1 MSDFVHLHLHSEYS
15 LLDGACRIEEI
26 PRKAKAEGHSS
37 VAITDHGV
45 MYGAVAFYKACKK
58 EGIKPIIGCE
68 VYVAPRTRFDR
79 EGKLDSSGHHMV
91 LLVENE
97 EGYRNLIAL
106 VSCAFTEGFYSKPR
120 IDMDLLRRHHKGLIA
135 LSACLAGKI
144 PQLILAGD
152 IRGAESYAL
161 EMQELFGREHF
172 YLEVQDHYLSEE
184 KTVAAAIR
192 DMSARTGIPMVATN
206 DAHYIEKKDADTQAV
221 LMCIQTGNVI
231 TEGRPIG
238 FETDEF
244 YYKSTAE
251 MKRMFGD
258 FDGAIENTVKIAD
271 MCNFDFIFGQTYL
284 PSFEPPAGKT
294 HRECLLDLA
303 QNGFLRRIQ
312 AGDIDFARDAREKYE
327 ERIAYELSVIDKMGF
342 NAYFLIVQDFVNY
355 AKDNGI
361 PVGPGR
367 GSGAGS
373 LVAFCLGITDVDP
386 LRYDLLFERFLNPE
400 RVSLPDFDIDF
411 CYDRRGEVIEY
422 VQQKY
427 GKDHVAQIAT
437 FGTMAARAAVRDV
450 GRALGMPYS
459 EVDKVARLIPHEMNV
474 TIEDAMKRK
483 ELRALYD
490 ESGEIR
496 RLLDTARAL
505 EGMPRH
511 ASTHAAGVVI
521 TEQPTDYYVPLSTN
535 GDTIVTQYDMDTDA
549 ALGLVKFDFL
559 GLRYLT
565 ILSDA
570 EREIRRREPDFALSA
585 IPIDDKATFR
595 LIGEGQTG
603 GIFQLESAGMR
614 QMLTQLKPSSMEDI
628 IAAIAL
634 YRPGPMDSIPRY
646 IACRNGTEKV
656 QYATPA
662 LEKILGVTNGC
673 IVYQEQVMQICREL
687 AGYSF
692 AHADIVRRAMAKKKA
707 DVMLSERAAF
717 KNGAAER
724 GIEEAVADRIFDEM
738 VSFASYAFNKSH
750 AAAYAVISYRTAY
763 LKTHYPRE
771 YMAALMTSV
780 LLDTAKLGEYI
791 AECQRAGIAVL
802 APDINESNLHFSV
815 SGDHIRFGL
824 LAIKNVGR
832 LFVEQILRERK
843 NGAFTSFEDFVRRM
857 AGGELNR
864 RQVEALIKCGAFDG
878 LGIFRSRL
886 LAAYEQ
892 ILENAAARVRSNLT
906 GQFDLF
912 SDFSDNA
919 VNETY
924 QYPDLPEFNIRELL
938 MLEKESAGM
947 SFSGHLLDDYSEHV
961 AALKTEPIA
970 SILQSYSEETGE
982 SDSYEDKQ
990 RLTVAGIVSKRV
1002 NKNTRAGEPMA
1013 FVTLED
1019 RYGEME
1025 LVVFPKLLD
1034 RFATELFVENA
1045 IAAEGTLSL
1054 REGEA
1059 PKLLLSSVIRL
1070 ESNKSYG
1077 KNKADATKAVQKKLY
1092 VKLPS
1097 LSSDACRAALSLLR
1111 AYPGSTPVLF
1121 YGEAEKRYVAVK
1133 KTGVRTD
1140 AALLSEL
1147 RSLLGDQNV
1156 VLQ

>member
-15 LLDGACRIEEI
+15 LLDGACRITDI
-26 PRKAKAEGHSS
+26 PKKAKAEGHSA

-45 MYGAVAFYKACKK
+45 MYGAVAFYRACRE

-79 EGKLDSSGHHMV
+79 EGKLDSSGHHLV

-97 EGYRNLIAL
+97 VGYRNLITL
-106 VSCAFTEGFYSKPR
+106 VSRAFTEGFYSKPR
-120 IDMDLLRRHHKGLIA
+120 IDMDLLRRHHEGLIA

-152 IRGAESYAL
+152 LRGAQAYAL
-161 EMQELFGREHF
+161 EMQELFGRDRF
-172 YLEVQDHYLSEE
+172 YLEVQDHYLPEE
-184 KTVAAAIR
+184 KTVAEAIR
-192 DMSARTGIPMVATN
+192 DIAAQTGIPMVATN
-206 DAHYIEKKDADTQAV
+206 DAHYIEKKDAETQAI

-231 TEGRPIG
+231 SDGRPIG

-244 YYKSTAE
+244 YYKSTEE
-251 MKRMFGD
+251 MRRLFGD
-258 FDGAIENTVKIAD
+258 YPGALENTVKIAD

-284 PSFEPPAGKT
+284 PSFEPPKGKT
-294 HRECLLDLA
+294 HKECLADLA
-303 QNGFLRRIQ
+303 R
-312 AGDIDFARDAREKYE
+312 AGFARRVQARDITFSRDPRERYE
-327 ERIAYELSVIDKMGF
+327 ERIEYELSVIDKMGF

-355 AKDNGI
+355 AKDRGI

-373 LVAFCLGITDVDP
+373 LVAFCIGITDVDP

-450 GRALGMPYS
+450 GRALGMPYG

-474 TIEDAMKRK
+474 TIADAMKRK
-483 ELRALYD
+483 ELRVLYD
-490 ESGEIR
+490 ESREVR
-496 RLLDTARAL
+496 RLLDTAQAL

-521 TEQPTDYYVPLSTN
+521 TEKPTDYYVPLSTN

-565 ILSDA
+565 ILADA
-570 EREIRRREPDFALSA
+570 EREIRRRDPNFRLASV
-585 IPIDDKATFR
+585 PVDDAATFR

-656 QYATPA
+656 HYATPA

-692 AHADIVRRAMAKKKA
+692 AHADIVRRAMAKKKS
-707 DVMLSERAAF
+707 DVMLAERAQF
-717 KNGAAER
+717 KAGAEAR
-724 GIEEAVADRIFDEM
+724 GVDGAVADAIFDEM

-763 LKTHYPRE
+763 LKTHHKRE

-780 LLDTAKLGEYI
+780 LTDATKLGEYI

-802 APDINESNLHFSV
+802 APDINESDLHFSV

-832 LFVEQILRERK
+832 IFVEQILRERK
-843 NGAFTSFEDFVRRM
+843 NGLFTSFEDFVRRM

-878 LGIFRSRL
+878 LGVYRSRL
-886 LAAYEQ
+886 LAAYET
-892 ILENAAARVRSNLT
+892 ILENAAARVRTNLT

-912 SDFSDNA
+912 SDQTEVLGGDSF
-919 VNETY
+919 E
-924 QYPDLPEFNIRELL
+924 YPELPEFNIRELL

-947 SFSGHLLDDYSEHV
+947 SFSGHLLDDFSEHV
-961 AALKTEPIA
+961 ASLKTEPIS

-982 SDSYEDKQ
+982 SELYEDKQ
-990 RLTVAGIVSKRV
+990 TLRIAGILSKRV
-1002 NKNTRAGEPMA
+1002 NKNTRAGDPMA

-1025 LVVFPKLLD
+1025 VVVFPKVLD

-1045 IAAEGTLSL
+1045 ICAEGTLSL

-1059 PKLLLSSVIRL
+1059 PKLLLSSVFRL
-1070 ESNKSYG
+1070 KSNENVRKTEADC
-1077 KNKADATKAVQKKLY
+1077 KNEAEKKLY

-1097 LSSDACRAALSLLR
+1097 LSAENTDSALAILR
-1111 AYPGSTPVLF
+1111 AHRGATPVLF
-1121 YGEAEKRYVAVK
+1121 FGEAERRYVAVK
-1133 KTGVRTD
+1133 DTGVEVSS
-1140 AALLSEL
+1140 ALLAVL
-1147 RSLLGDQNV
+1147 RARFGDKNV
-1156 VLQ
+1156 VIQ